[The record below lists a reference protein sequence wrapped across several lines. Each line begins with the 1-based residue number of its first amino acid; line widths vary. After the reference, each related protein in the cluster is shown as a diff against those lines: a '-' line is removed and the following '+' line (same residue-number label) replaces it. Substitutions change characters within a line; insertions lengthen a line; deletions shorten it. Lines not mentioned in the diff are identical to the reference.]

1 MKNGTIREAD
11 RCIGLIAT
19 LPAPNNDRFLSRMR
33 MPDWLDYDEDS
44 VNFLRDQEAIME
56 GMM

>member
-1 MKNGTIREAD
+1 V
-11 RCIGLIAT
+11 GLIAT
-19 LPAPNNDRFLSRMR
+19 LPAPNNDRLLSRMR